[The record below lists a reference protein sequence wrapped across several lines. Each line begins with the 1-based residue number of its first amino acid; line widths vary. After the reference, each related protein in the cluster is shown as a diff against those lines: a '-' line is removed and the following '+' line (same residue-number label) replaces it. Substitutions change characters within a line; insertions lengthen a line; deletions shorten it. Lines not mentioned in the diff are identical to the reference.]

1 MVTQKN
7 RKHQKGIVVILVI
20 LITSSLML
28 LALYLLNF
36 SLTEKLIAKSQSLG
50 NQTYYLAEAGINEMV
65 WLIKNDSEYQ
75 TKFETDGSWATTT
88 SRVNPFGANTGSYSA
103 TITNTSPAHGEI
115 LSVGTVNLASGQGS
129 QRAIKILVY
138 KPMGQ
143 SGIASSSGYA
153 DGNIDISNSKVN
165 FINGDAHSNNI
176 FTINGSSIVN
186 IDGNLNAVGN
196 YIEAATAVVTLT
208 GTGDFYAANMANGSA
223 AEISMPAVDFD
234 SADPNSYKNRA
245 TIIYSASAF
254 DDLMGANQVLT
265 LTDPITYVT
274 GDVELKGDQTLI
286 MDEALLIVEKDFTI
300 GFKQNGHSR
309 NGPSN
314 LIIQSASGTPAGIL
328 AGRHV
333 DFKQYT
339 EVVDIYGVVY
349 AADQMNLVG
358 IDTTYTTQFDVLG
371 GLLGRKLTISSCW
384 QDINITHDNEML
396 TSVLSSASS
405 SPTIIIEH
413 WEEEY

>member
-1 MVTQKN
+1 MITQKI
-7 RKHQKGIVVILVI
+7 RKQQKGIVIILVI

-28 LALYLLNF
+28 LSLYLLNF
-36 SLTEKLIAKSQSLG
+36 SLTEKLISKSQTLG
-50 NQTYYLAEAGINEMV
+50 NKAYYLAEAGINEMV

-75 TKFETDGSWATTT
+75 TKFETESSWATTT
-88 SRVNPFGANTGSYSA
+88 SRMNPFGANTGSYSV
-103 TITNTSPAHGEI
+103 TLTNTSPAHGEI
-115 LSVGTVNLASGQGS
+115 LSLGTINLSSGQSS
-129 QRAIKILVY
+129 QRAVKILVY

-153 DGNIDISNSKVN
+153 DGNIDISNSLVN
-165 FINGDAHSNNI
+165 FINGDAHSNLV
-176 FTINGSSIVN
+176 FTINGSSVVN
-186 IDGNLNAVGN
+186 IDGNLKAVGN
-196 YIEAATAVVTLT
+196 YIKATTATVNL
-208 GTGDFYAANMANGSA
+208 GGDFYAATMPNGPA
-223 AEISMPAVDFD
+223 AEIFMPAGDFN

-245 TIIYSASAF
+245 TIIYSASDF
-254 DDLMGANQVLT
+254 DDLMEINQVLT

-300 GFKQNGHSR
+300 GFKENGHSR
-309 NGPSN
+309 SGPSN
-314 LIIQSASGTPAGIL
+314 LIIQSASGTPAGVL
-328 AGRHV
+328 SGRHV

-349 AADQMNLVG
+349 AADSMNLVG
-358 IDTTYTTQFDVLG
+358 IDSYTTQFDVRG
-371 GLLGRKLTISSCW
+371 GLLARKLTISSCW
-384 QDINITHDNEML
+384 QPINITHDNEIL
-396 TSVLSSASS
+396 VNTLSSASS